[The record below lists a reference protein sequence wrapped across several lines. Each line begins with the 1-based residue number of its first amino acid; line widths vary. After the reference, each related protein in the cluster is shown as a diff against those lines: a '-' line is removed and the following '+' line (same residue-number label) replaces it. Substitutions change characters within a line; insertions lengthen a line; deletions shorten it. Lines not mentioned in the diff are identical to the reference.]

1 MKAYTLKRRKDTKEY
16 YLFEGDFANNT
27 PNCSSNQLS
36 ICNKMNEIESDGNA
50 FKIMHV
56 DKYLKLADLF
66 AVFVKVI
73 YIQPI
78 NLIAMRKLFVIV
90 LLAVFTISVNAQEKK
105 SKTYNQH
112 RSAKTGRYVTK
123 SETKKSPST
132 TYTTKRKSSKSK

>member
-1 MKAYTLKRRKDTKEY
+1 VA
-16 YLFEGDFANNT
+16 FE
-27 PNCSSNQLS
+27 Q
-36 ICNKMNEIESDGNA
+36 
-50 FKIMHV
+50 
-56 DKYLKLADLF
+56 
-66 AVFVKVI
+66 VI

-78 NLIAMRKLFVIV
+78 NLIAMRKLFVIA

-132 TYTTKRKSSKSK
+132 TYTTKRSRK